1 MEESKGIAPRIMFFM
16 RLLFALTVII
26 QLKFSSAAENGDTL
40 SLGASLRKN
49 QTLISKNSTFEL
61 GFFSPNGTK
70 KWYLGLWY
78 AQVSDKT
85 VVWVANR
92 DTPIKNAP
100 GVLTLSTDGTL
111 ELFDAEGEPVWSIND
126 TAKAS
131 VATISNTGNF
141 VMFGA
146 ENKSEIVWQS
156 FEHPVDTW
164 LPGMKIGK
172 GQPLISWKNSMDP
185 APGAFK
191 LLMDPTGA
199 ERFVLQWNGRNGS
212 VPYWES
218 GIWEGKNF
226 SNIPELAQNSIFDIR
241 MENSSSSVYF
251 SYANKRGVNFLSRFV
266 LESTGEIGLYS
277 LIEGNRWSLF
287 WMQPRD
293 QCSVYNLCGDYGT
306 CNSNNLQFCSCLPGF
321 EPQDSQAWAAQ
332 EWWSSGCV
340 RQTPLSCN
348 AENGSSDGF
357 MQFTSIS
364 SPENQLY
371 SYPSLTQQQCEDV
384 CLRNCSCTGYKYAPA
399 GCQIW
404 TESLLNMRNSPPNS
418 PSRNDS
424 AFFIRM
430 AASELRRSS
439 SSSTKTKII
448 GAVLGT
454 IAAFVAVIVI
464 FGLLLLRRRRRLR
477 STQRCVDSS
486 NPLLKRFTYKELKI
500 ATKNFQDRL
509 GGGEFFSVYKGVLAD
524 KTPVAVKRIKTCMNA
539 EKHFQTEMTTVGM
552 LKHENLIGIQGFC
565 SEKSESLLVFDYMP
579 NGSLDSFLFDESKSK
594 YKVLD
599 WKTRFG
605 IALGTAKGV
614 AFLHQK
620 GIVHCDIKPENIL
633 LDADFCPKVTG
644 FGLAKVAGRN
654 FRPDLTSIRGT
665 RGYLAPEWMSG
676 LPITAKADVYSF
688 GMTLLELIAGRR
700 NADLSVES
708 TSMFFPTW
716 AANEMKRGN
725 SLYLGEDEHVSWT
738 GNAEVDEIRR
748 ATVVGGWC
756 VQESEEAR
764 PSMWQVIKTLE
775 GTMDPHTPQALR
787 LLLDRG
793 GKDLH

>member
-1 MEESKGIAPRIMFFM
+1 MEESKGAAPRGMFFM
-16 RLLFALTVII
+16 SLLFALTVII
-26 QLKFSSAAENGDTL
+26 QLKFSSAAEGGDTL
-40 SLGASLRKN
+40 SLGSSLSKN
-49 QTLISKNSTFEL
+49 QTLISKNGTFEL
-61 GFFSPNGTK
+61 GFFNPNGTN
-70 KWYLGLWY
+70 KWYVGIWY
-78 AQVSDKT
+78 ARLSDKT

-92 DTPIKNAP
+92 NTPIKNAP

-111 ELFDAEGEPVWSIND
+111 GLFDAEREQVWSIND

-131 VATISNTGNF
+131 VATISDSGNF
-141 VMFGA
+141 VMFSA

-185 APGAFK
+185 APGAFSF
-191 LLMDPTGA
+191 LMDPTGA
-199 ERFVLQWNGRNGS
+199 EQFVLLWNGL
-212 VPYWES
+212 VQYWGS
-218 GIWEGKNF
+218 GIWEGKIF
-226 SNIPELAQNSIFDIR
+226 SNIPELTLNNIFDIR
-241 MENSSSSVYF
+241 KENSSSGVYF
-251 SYANKRGVNFLSRFV
+251 SYANKQGENLRSRFA
-266 LESTGEIGLYS
+266 LESTGGIGLYG
-277 LIEGNRWSLF
+277 LIEGNRWNLV
-287 WMQPRD
+287 WTQPRD
-293 QCSVYNLCGDYGT
+293 QCAVYNLCGDYGT

-321 EPQDSQAWAAQ
+321 KPRDSQAWEAQ

-348 AENGSSDGF
+348 ARNGSSDGF
-357 MQFTSIS
+357 LPFTSIS
-364 SPENQLY
+364 SPANRAY
-371 SYPSLTQQQCEDV
+371 SYPSPTQQECEEV
-384 CLRNCSCTGYKYAPA
+384 CRRNCSCTGFKYAPA
-399 GCQIW
+399 DCQIW
-404 TESLLNMRNSPPNS
+404 TENLLNMRNSKS
-418 PSRNDS
+418 INDS
-424 AFFIRM
+424 SFFIRM
-430 AASELRRSS
+430 AASELRGSS
-439 SSSTKTKII
+439 SSSRKTIII

-454 IAAFVAVIVI
+454 IAAFVVVLVI
-464 FGLLLLRRRRRLR
+464 FGLLLLRRRQRLR

-524 KTPVAVKRIKTCMNA
+524 KTPVAVKRIKNCMNA

-605 IALGTAKGV
+605 IALGMAKGI

-620 GIVHCDIKPENIL
+620 CIVHCDIKPENIL
-633 LDADFCPKVTG
+633 LDANFCPKVAG

-700 NADLSVES
+700 NADLSIES
-708 TSMFFPTW
+708 SSMFFPTW

-764 PSMWQVIKTLE
+764 PSMWQVIKILE

>member
-1 MEESKGIAPRIMFFM
+1 MKESKGAPPRVTFFM

-26 QLKFSSAAENGDTL
+26 QLKFYGAAEGGDTI

-49 QTLISKNSTFEL
+49 QTLISKNGTFEA
-61 GFFSPNGTK
+61 GFFSPDGTK
-70 KWYLGLWY
+70 KWYLGIWY
-78 AQVSDKT
+78 ARVLHKT

-92 DTPIKNAP
+92 NTPIKNAP
-100 GVLTLSTDGTL
+100 GVLTLSTNGTL
-111 ELFDAEGEPVWSIND
+111 GLFDAEGEQVWSIND

-131 VATISNTGNF
+131 VATISDSGNF
-141 VMFGA
+141 VMLGA

-172 GQPLISWKNSMDP
+172 DQPLISWKNSMDP
-185 APGAFK
+185 APGAFSF
-191 LLMDPTGA
+191 LMDPTGA
-199 ERFVLQWNGRNGS
+199 EQFVLQWNGRNGS

-218 GIWEGKNF
+218 GIWNGKIF
-226 SNIPELAQNSIFDIR
+226 SNIPELVENKIYDIR
-241 MENSSSSVYF
+241 TENSSSGVYF
-251 SYANKRGVNFLSRFV
+251 SYANNRSMNLLSRFI
-266 LESTGEIGLYS
+266 LEATGGIGQYAMIDGS
-277 LIEGNRWSLF
+277 RWSLF
-287 WMQPRD
+287 WTQPRD
-293 QCSVYNLCGDYGT
+293 QCAVYNLCGDYGT

-321 EPQDSQAWAAQ
+321 QPRDNQAWEAM

-348 AENGSSDGF
+348 AGNGSSDGF
-357 MQFTSIS
+357 MQVTRTS
-364 SPENQLY
+364 SPVNSPY
-371 SYPSLTQQQCEDV
+371 SYPSLTQQECEEV

-404 TESLLNMRNSPPNS
+404 TENLINMRIS
-418 PSRNDS
+418 PSINGS
-424 AFFIRM
+424 TFFIRM

-439 SSSTKTKII
+439 SSSRKTKLF
-448 GAVLGT
+448 GAVFGT
-454 IAAFVAVIVI
+454 IAAFVVLLVI
-464 FGLLLLRRRRRLR
+464 FGLFLLRRRRLR

-524 KTPVAVKRIKTCMNA
+524 RTPVAVKRIENCRNA
-539 EKHFQTEMTTVGM
+539 DKHFQTEMTTVGM

-599 WKTRFG
+599 WKTRFR
-605 IALGTAKGV
+605 IALGTAKGI

-620 GIVHCDIKPENIL
+620 SIVHCDVKPENIL
-633 LDADFCPKVTG
+633 LDANFCPKVAG
-644 FGLAKVAGRN
+644 FGLAKLAGRN
-654 FRPDLTSIRGT
+654 FRRDLTSIRGT

-700 NADLSVES
+700 NADLSIES
-708 TSMFFPTW
+708 SSMFFPTW

-725 SLYLGEDEHVSWT
+725 SLYLGEDEDVSRT

-764 PSMWQVIKTLE
+764 PSMWQVIKILE